1 MSVILGLNS
10 FHPDAS
16 ACLVV
21 DGDLVAA
28 VAEERLGPR
37 NKHTMSF
44 PVQSIA
50 WVLDYAGLKLQDVT
64 QVAVARDPKA
74 NLLSKV
80 VYSTKNLLNGPLMI
94 SGFLSRQRSMGVTLS
109 NLANSLGENQS
120 GCNFE
125 VVNIE
130 HHLAHLSSSYFVSD
144 FDTAVGFSYDGSG
157 DFVSAMHAVCEGHNI
172 TIKNKVTLPHSLGH
186 FYSALCQFIG
196 FDQFGE
202 EYKVMG
208 LAPYGED
215 AYKSEMHE
223 ILKLPSN
230 KWFQLNE
237 DYFNIY
243 KGMSEAE
250 LKDDGAMRL
259 GSLYSP
265 ELCNLLGNARV
276 RGEELTQRE
285 KDLAKST
292 QVHFERAALQSL
304 QAINQ
309 VNPIKNLVMAGGCAL
324 NGVMNAKIYRDTPV
338 QKMYL
343 QCASSDDGTA
353 IGAAYACWHMKLG
366 NSKRFHMK
374 HAFWGPEYSDHEI
387 EQAIIDAGYSVGKLK
402 DADQTVEVAAR
413 LIEAGNV
420 VGWYQGRSEWGPRAL
435 GNRSILANPLIPS
448 MKDIINKKIKKRES
462 FRPFAPSVL
471 REEVSRFFEQ
481 DIDSPFMMH
490 VVKFKTEFLGKFP
503 AVTHIDGTGRLQTVD
518 RDNNALY
525 YKLIKEFKKLTG
537 YGILLNTSFNE
548 NEPIVD
554 TPAQA
559 VACFKRTD
567 MDVLVMGDYIVTKS
581 GLAIDVTSFVN

>member
-1 MSVILGLNS
+1 MNVILGLNA
-10 FHPDAS
+10 FHPDSS

-21 DGDLVAA
+21 DGDLIAA
-28 VAEERLGPR
+28 IAEERLGLR

-50 WVLDYAGLKLQDVT
+50 WVLDYAGLKLADVT
-64 QVAVARDPKA
+64 HVAIARDPQA
-74 NLLSKV
+74 NLLPKV
-80 VYSTKNLLNGPLMI
+80 IYSAKNLLSGTSII
-94 SGFLSRQRSMGVTLS
+94 SGFLSRKKSMDANLS
-109 NLANSLGENQS
+109 NLASTLGENQ
-120 GCNFE
+120 GDCNFE
-125 VVNIE
+125 IIKIE

-157 DFVSAMHAVCEGHNI
+157 DFVSAMHAVCEGNNI
-172 TIKNKVTLPHSLGH
+172 NIKKKVTLPHSLGH

-215 AYKSEMHE
+215 VYEAEMHK
-223 ILKLPSN
+223 ILKLTSN

-243 KGMSEAE
+243 KGISEAE
-250 LKDDGAMRL
+250 LNDDGVMRL

-265 ELCNLLGNARV
+265 ELCKLLGNART
-276 RGEELTQRE
+276 RGEELTQKE

-292 QVHFERAALQSL
+292 QVHFERAAMLSL
-304 QAINQ
+304 ETINKIT
-309 VNPIKNLVMAGGCAL
+309 PINNLVMAGGCAL
-324 NGVMNAKIYRDTPV
+324 NGVMNAKIYRDTAV

-374 HAFWGPEYSDHEI
+374 HAFWGPEYSDYEI
-387 EQAIIDAGYSVGKLK
+387 EQAILDLGYSVCKFK
-402 DADQTVEVAAR
+402 DADHTVAVTAQ

-448 MKDIINKKIKKRES
+448 MKDTINKKIKKRES

-481 DIDSPFMMH
+481 DLDSPFMMH
-490 VVKFKTEFLGKFP
+490 VVKFKAEYLNKFP
-503 AVTHIDGTGRLQTVD
+503 AVTHIDGTGRLQTVSM
-518 RDNNALY
+518 DNNPLY
-525 YKLIKEFKKLTG
+525 YRLIKEFKKLTG
-537 YGILLNTSFNE
+537 HGILLNTSFNE

-559 VACFKRTD
+559 IACFKRTD
-567 MDVLVMGDYIVTKS
+567 MDILVMGNYIVTKNGVS
-581 GLAIDVTSFVN
+581 IDTHQ